1 MRCVAPPLV
10 PFNVSGVDPLQPLSL
25 QRLSISLNAQQY
37 VAAAEQPTLG
47 ARGDGGVVG
56 AVGRTYAPNG
66 GAAAPVGG
74 GDSMIRAS
82 ARLAA
87 AEGEARGYTYIVE
100 PPPPTVVRPTE
111 GVAGTTVAVFG
122 YGYEG
127 GCDYRCRFGVLGTV
141 AASYDGH
148 RGAISCHAPDPAAV
162 GVPLQLAS
170 VSYNGSA
177 ALPLAVSLNGQQYG
191 SLATNFSLV
200 AG

>member
-1 MRCVAPPLV
+1 M
-10 PFNVSGVDPLQPLSL
+10 PFNVTGGDPLQPLTL
-25 QRLSISLNAQQY
+25 QRLSISLNAQQFT
-37 VAAAEQPTLG
+37 AAADQPTLG
-47 ARGDGGVVG
+47 ARADGG
-56 AVGRTYAPNG
+56 
-66 GAAAPVGG
+66 PVGG
-74 GDSMIRAS
+74 AFGGDSLIRTATK
-82 ARLAA
+82 LAA
-87 AEGEARGYTYIVE
+87 DEGEARGYTYIVE

-148 RGAISCHAPDPAAV
+148 RGAISCMAPDPDAV
-162 GVPLQLAS
+162 GVPAQLAS
-170 VSYNGSA
+170 VTYNGSA
-177 ALPLAVSLNGQQYG
+177 ALPLAVTLNGQQYG